1 VISVTSGADAG
12 HRHCCRAGVALNNKS
27 FEIIMKAFIKKFSE
41 TGINDIA
48 EVGGKNAS
56 LSEMYSHL
64 TAEGLLIPDGFA
76 ITASAYRYFID
87 ENKLGDQ
94 LAELMKGL
102 DRKDYS
108 NLGKTGAQARKLIM
122 DARIPASLGF
132 AATDTYDY
140 LFDNNNQHVAVR
152 SSATAEDLP
161 DASFAGQHESY
172 LNVQGHTAL
181 LYAVKKCF
189 ASLYTDR
196 AIKYREDKG
205 FDHNKVFLSVG
216 VQQMIRADLG
226 CSGVGFTLE
235 PESGFR
241 EVVHLAGVWGL
252 GENIV
257 QGTVTPDEFLIFKPS
272 LIKGKKA
279 ILQKNLGTKTK
290 MMVYADEEDDVNTV
304 INKDTPCEMR
314 ERFVLNDKE
323 IEKLAAWGLI
333 IEQHYGKPMDFEWAK
348 DGNNHQLYIIQARPE
363 TVHSR
368 ERSIEITSYKIKDKG
383 EVITTGKAVGDKIA
397 SGCARILSSPAEA
410 DKLKRGDILV
420 TDITS
425 PDWDPIM
432 KKVAG
437 IVTNK
442 GGRSSHAAIIARELG
457 AVAIVGT
464 EDATQT
470 IKDGEVITLS
480 CVEGKS
486 GLVYRG
492 RCLWEETVSDVSKIE
507 LPEIVKPQLIIGE
520 PDQAFEL
527 ARYPNY
533 GVGLMRMEFIISNY
547 VKVHPLALV
556 NFDKL
561 TDESERSEI
570 ANLTRNYQ
578 DKENYFTDKLSQGV
592 ATIAAAFYPKEVIV
606 RMSDF
611 KTNEYAG
618 LVGGKAFEPEEQNPM
633 IGFRGAS
640 RYYNDRYREGFR
652 LECEAMKL
660 VRNDMGLTNI
670 KLMIPFCRTVD
681 EGKKV
686 LAQMEKFGLKRGENG
701 LEIFVM
707 AEIPSNVILADE
719 FAKIFDGFSIGSNDL
734 TQLTLGIDRDSSL
747 IADLFDEQNEAS
759 KQLIVMMIEKARRLH
774 RKVGLCGQAPSDS
787 KEFTRML
794 VEAGIDSIAFN
805 PDALI
810 NGINNINEVLK
821 DDRQTEI
828 DNELAGLKNLIM

>member
-1 VISVTSGADAG
+1 
-12 HRHCCRAGVALNNKS
+12 
-27 FEIIMKAFIKKFSE
+27 
-41 TGINDIA
+41 
-48 EVGGKNAS
+48 
-56 LSEMYSHL
+56 
-64 TAEGLLIPDGFA
+64 
-76 ITASAYRYFID
+76 
-87 ENKLGDQ
+87 
-94 LAELMKGL
+94 
-102 DRKDYS
+102 
-108 NLGKTGAQARKLIM
+108 
-122 DARIPASLGF
+122 
-132 AATDTYDY
+132 
-140 LFDNNNQHVAVR
+140 
-152 SSATAEDLP
+152 
-161 DASFAGQHESY
+161 
-172 LNVQGHTAL
+172 
-181 LYAVKKCF
+181 VKKCF

-216 VQQMIRADLG
+216 VQQMVRADLG

-241 EVVHLAGVWGL
+241 DVVHLAGVWGL

-272 LIKGKKA
+272 LRHGKKA
-279 ILQKNLGTKTK
+279 IIQKNLGTKNK
-290 MMVYADEEDDVNTV
+290 MMVYADQDDDVNTT
-304 INKDTPCEMR
+304 INKDTPREMR
-314 ERFVLNDKE
+314 ERFVLDDKE
-323 IEKLAAWGLI
+323 VEKLAKWALI
-333 IEQHYGKPMDFEWAK
+333 IEEHYGKPMDFEWAK
-348 DGNNHQLYIIQARPE
+348 DGINHQLYIIQARPE

-368 ERSIEITSYKIKDKG
+368 ERAIKITSYKIKEKG
-383 EVITTGKAVGDKIA
+383 EVITTGEAIGNKIA

-410 DKLKRGDILV
+410 GKLRHGDILV

-437 IVTNK
+437 ILTNK
-442 GGRSSHAAIIARELG
+442 GGRTSHAAIIARELG

-464 EDATQT
+464 GDATQT

-480 CVEGKS
+480 CAEGKN
-486 GLVYRG
+486 GIVYRG
-492 RCLWEETVSDVSKIE
+492 RCLWEETVSDVSNIE
-507 LPEIVKPQLIIGE
+507 LPELVKPQLIMGE

-547 VKVHPLALV
+547 VKAHPLALV
-556 NFDKL
+556 NFDKV
-561 TDESERSEI
+561 TDESERLEI
-570 ANLTRNYQ
+570 SNLTRNYE
-578 DKENYFTDKLSQGV
+578 DKESYFIDKLSQGV

-618 LVGGKAFEPEEQNPM
+618 LIGGKNFEPEEQNPM

-640 RYYNDRYREGFR
+640 RYYNERYREGFR
-652 LECEAMKL
+652 LECEAMKI
-660 VRNDMGLTNI
+660 VRNDMGLTNV

-686 LAQMEKFGLKRGENG
+686 LAQMEKFGLKRGRNG

-707 AEIPSNVILADE
+707 AEIPSNVILAEE

-747 IADLFDEQNEAS
+747 IADLFDEQNAAS
-759 KQLIVMMIEKARRLH
+759 KQLIIMMIEKARKLH

-787 KEFTRML
+787 KEFTRIL

-805 PDALI
+805 PDALL
-810 NGINNINEVLK
+810 NGIKNINEVLNIQ
-821 DDRQTEI
+821 RQEDI
-828 DNELAGLKNLIM
+828 KSELIGLKNLVM